1 MPAMNTERVHMN
13 TWLVIAITVM
23 NILFFYEYV
32 CMCISVFFPLLLPYH
47 VTEDVLT
54 LHHSF

>member
-1 MPAMNTERVHMN
+1 MNNERLHMN

-23 NILFFYEYV
+23 NILFFDEYV

>member
-1 MPAMNTERVHMN
+1 MPAMNTERLRMN

-23 NILFFYEYV
+23 NISFFDNV

>member
-1 MPAMNTERVHMN
+1 MN

-23 NILFFYEYV
+23 NILFFDNV